1 MKGLPSCPW
10 HDGRPDGGLDSSR
23 DQATPT
29 VANCFDFFP
38 KTSLRTAQR
47 RIRRSVPRNKVL
59 LDDMDTCMHARRGQV
74 AWIGRFA

>member
-1 MKGLPSCPW
+1 M
-10 HDGRPDGGLDSSR
+10 
-23 DQATPT
+23 
-29 VANCFDFFP
+29 VASTRHVTLRLQLWQTFR